1 MRIAFDHQIFTQQ
14 RFGGISRYFAEL
26 APRLKILGEC
36 PRIFAGLHQNEYLR
50 GVDAEVVR
58 GRFTPGLPRRLHR
71 LRVITNEAY
80 AKRAI
85 TCWKPD
91 LVHETYFRSQSS
103 APAGTPTVFTV
114 YDMIHELF
122 SDEFPG
128 QSSETAV
135 KRQAVELANHVI
147 CISEHTRQDLIRL
160 FQVDAAKVSVVHL
173 GFAPTQFEEAHVA
186 LGSRPYFLFVGHR
199 GGYKNFD
206 RLLEAGVASGIQRD
220 FDLIAFGG
228 EPFSPRESKRIAAC
242 GYRKDQVRHTKGND
256 ELLTNLYRGAHAL
269 VYPSLYEGFG
279 LPPLE
284 AMAQDCPV
292 ISSNTSSMPEV
303 IGDAAEFFA
312 PLNVGDMARALAL
325 VAESDSR
332 RRELVAKGRER
343 IKVFSWEATTLKT
356 REIYRTVLR

>member
-26 APRLKILGEC
+26 APRLKRLGEC

-50 GVDAEVVR
+50 AVDTEVTR

-71 LRVITNEAY
+71 LRVMANEAY

-85 TCWKPD
+85 TRWKPD
-91 LVHETYFRSQSS
+91 LVHETYFRSRSC
-103 APAGTPTVFTV
+103 APVGTPVVFTV

-122 SDEFPG
+122 PEEFPG
-128 QSSETAV
+128 QNSETLV
-135 KRQAVELANHVI
+135 KRQAIELADHVI
-147 CISEHTRQDLIRL
+147 CISEHTRNDLIRL

-173 GFAPTQFEEAHVA
+173 GFAPTRREKPHVA
-186 LGSRPYFLFVGHR
+186 IELRPYFLFVGHR

-206 RLLEAGVASGIQRD
+206 RLLQAGAESGIQRD

-228 EPFSPRESKRIAAC
+228 EPFSPRESERIAAC
-242 GYRKDQVRHTKGND
+242 GYRQDQVRHTKGGD
-256 ELLTNLYRGAHAL
+256 GLLADLYRGAHAL
-269 VYPSLYEGFG
+269 VYPSIYEGFG

-303 IGDAAEFFA
+303 IGDAAEFFS
-312 PLNVGDMARALAL
+312 PLDIGDMARALAL
-325 VAESDSR
+325 LAESESHR
-332 RRELVAKGRER
+332 RDLVAKGRER
-343 IKVFSWEATTLKT
+343 IKLFSWETTALKT
-356 REIYRTVLR
+356 REIYKNLLR